1 MAQILM
7 EMTEL
12 PEEFLHGVALFND
25 GKFFECHEVWE
36 TIWLKADGDEREFL
50 HAMIQV
56 AAALVHLQRGN
67 SKGARSVSVRAIG
80 KLEKLPEVM
89 MLLNTREFL
98 RSLERV
104 FSETNSPFP
113 HLRLQDEFQDRH
125 P

>member
-1 MAQILM
+1 
-7 EMTEL
+7 MTEL
-12 PEEFLHGVALFND
+12 PEEFLRGVALFND

-36 TIWLKADGDEREFL
+36 TIWLKAEGDEREFL

-67 SKGARSVSVRAIG
+67 LKGAQSVSARAIG
-80 KLEKLPEVM
+80 KLENLPGEI

-98 RSLERV
+98 RSLEQ
-104 FSETNSPFP
+104 FLLATNSSFP
-113 HLRLQDEFQDRH
+113 RIRLQDKFQKRH